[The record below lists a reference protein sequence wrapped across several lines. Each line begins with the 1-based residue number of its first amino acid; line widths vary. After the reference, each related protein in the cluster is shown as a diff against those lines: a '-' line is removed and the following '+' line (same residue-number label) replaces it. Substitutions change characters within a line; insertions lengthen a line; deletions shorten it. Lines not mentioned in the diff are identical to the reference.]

1 MLRRIVFGCIIICLW
16 SLWVLVGGEI
26 RGAVVHSDTYPSI
39 PPLYWTDILWHT
51 LSFSSKVIIF
61 SMSKSVEYE
70 RIVCQFTYFFKILVL
85 YCGCFTLVK
94 SSTSSGICMYFEI
107 VCQKGTGKPK
117 LAYDVKILKL
127 RWLIRSNTY
136 NIIRS
141 PLATMQRITNL
152 QQQKSKPSNHY
163 KLLHPTININCAL
176 H

>member
-1 MLRRIVFGCIIICLW
+1 
-16 SLWVLVGGEI
+16 
-26 RGAVVHSDTYPSI
+26 
-39 PPLYWTDILWHT
+39 
-51 LSFSSKVIIF
+51 
-61 SMSKSVEYE
+61 MSKSVEYE

-136 NIIRS
+136 NTSYLIIRS
-141 PLATMQRITNL
+141 SCNHATHNKLATAEIETEQSL
-152 QQQKSKPSNHY
+152 QTATSYNQHQLCTP
-163 KLLHPTININCAL
+163 LGDIVLFPF
-176 H
+176 

>member
-1 MLRRIVFGCIIICLW
+1 
-16 SLWVLVGGEI
+16 
-26 RGAVVHSDTYPSI
+26 
-39 PPLYWTDILWHT
+39 
-51 LSFSSKVIIF
+51 
-61 SMSKSVEYE
+61 MSKSVEYE

-141 PLATMQRITNL
+141 PLATMQRITCNSRNRNRAIITNCYIL
-152 QQQKSKPSNHY
+152 QSTSIVHSIRRHSIISILTAGRIVKFDSPRDGRREV
-163 KLLHPTININCAL
+163 AA
-176 H
+176 